1 MKLYT
6 AEEAA
11 EVLSLSKWTVWKYG
25 REGKLK
31 AVRFGRTVR
40 YELEVSDESN
50 ADHRPCD
57 HHGDVYGDSCRNSYS
72 DRSEL
77 GEINGGSKEKRTRR
91 HADL

>member
-11 EVLSLSKWTVWKYG
+11 EILSLSKWTVWKYG

-40 YELEVSDESN
+40 YELEGSHESDESDRKHHRSRDRDGN
-50 ADHRPCD
+50 A
-57 HHGDVYGDSCRNSYS
+57 HGDRRGNSYS
-72 DRSEL
+72 NRGKL
-77 GEINGGSKEKRTRR
+77 GG
-91 HADL
+91 

>member
-31 AVRFGRTVR
+31 TVRFGRTVR
-40 YELEVSDESN
+40 YDLEGGQENVEGKSKLFGN
-50 ADHRPCD
+50 A
-57 HHGDVYGDSCRNSYS
+57 G
-72 DRSEL
+72 L
-77 GEINGGSKEKRTRR
+77 LITR
-91 HADL
+91 

>member
-25 REGKLK
+25 REGKIK

-40 YELEVSDESN
+40 YDLEGGKDEEDRLHS
-50 ADHRPCD
+50 
-57 HHGDVYGDSCRNSYS
+57 RN
-72 DRSEL
+72 
-77 GEINGGSKEKRTRR
+77 GSG
-91 HADL
+91 